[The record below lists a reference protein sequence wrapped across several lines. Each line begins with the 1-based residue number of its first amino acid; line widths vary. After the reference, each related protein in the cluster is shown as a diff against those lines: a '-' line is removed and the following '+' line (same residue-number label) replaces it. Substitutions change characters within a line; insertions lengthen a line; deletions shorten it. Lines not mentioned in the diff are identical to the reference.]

1 MTHRL
6 IQSIS
11 EAFQMKV
18 GDGNARLKATTFQEC
33 NAEQSIKSTNKVYK
47 HKILN
52 NNSNS

>member
-11 EAFQMKV
+11 AAFQMKV

-33 NAEQSIKSTNKVYK
+33 NVSQSMKSINKVYK
-47 HKILN
+47 HKILI